1 MNELDWIAEAKKH
14 LGKREVGNTNTS
26 KDIEQWQQY
35 LLGFPIKKGHYLYG
49 VAWCGTFVA
58 YCLKKCGLTIGN
70 SIPTNWFRA
79 LDYTTKGTLLK
90 APCYGCVAIKTRE
103 GGGHVTFVVGKT
115 KQGKLVCLGGN
126 QGNSV
131 CYATYDVSSFK
142 EFRWYGKTSTPLQE
156 RYNLPIL
163 GISNGNVTES

>member
-1 MNELDWIAEAKKH
+1 MKELDWIAEAKKH

-26 KDIEQWQQY
+26 KDIEQWQEY

-49 VAWCGTFVA
+49 VPWCGTFVA
-58 YCLKKCGLTIGN
+58 YCLKKYGIA
-70 SIPTNWFRA
+70 IPTNWFRA

-90 APCYGCVAIKTRE
+90 APCYGCVAIKTRK

-126 QGNSV
+126 QSNSV
-131 CYATYDVSSFK
+131 CYATYDVNAFN
-142 EFRWYGKTSTPLQE
+142 EFRWYGRTSTPLQE

-163 GISNGNVTES
+163 NVSNGNVTES